1 VESLFGDQD
10 FYAQESGNNFADII
24 LPVPIPR
31 MFTYRVPKNLQS
43 QVNLG
48 SRVIVQFGK
57 KKVLTG
63 IIGKV
68 HNKPPQAY
76 EAKPILDILDIQPSV
91 NPLQI
96 RFWVWMAE
104 YYCCHIGEVMHA
116 AFPSGLRLSSE
127 SKVQLNPNFDREESK
142 YPLDDREVKILD
154 ALDKS
159 EEISYEDCEKI
170 LGVKTIHPI
179 LKSLVGKEAILIF
192 EKVQEKY
199 TPKVETRV
207 RLTSEI
213 ASDKKALE
221 VVFGSLAGKPKQES
235 ILLKFLRD
243 VPVFQKPHLNEKG
256 VDKAT
261 LLEEGDSE
269 SSLKTLIKNGIF
281 ESFKVVVNRIQE
293 EEPEKEPAILSSTQQ
308 TAFEEIKTHYDSKQT
323 VLLHG
328 VTGSGKTEIYIQ
340 LIREVMESG
349 SQVLLLLPEI
359 ALTTQIVSRLKKV
372 FGSQMGVYHSKYSDN
387 ERVEVWNGVLSG
399 RFSFV
404 VGVRSSIFLPFDS
417 LGMIIVDEEHEP
429 SYKQFDPAP
438 RFHARDAAIMLAYF
452 HQARTLLGSATPSFE
467 SYFNATQ
474 GKYGYVE
481 INHRFGDASMPEY
494 HLADLAADRKKNLL
508 KLDTTRILREKIQDA
523 LSKQEQ
529 VLIFQNRRGYSPFI
543 QCEDCGWT
551 GECVQCDVSLT
562 YHQFAEELRCHYCG
576 YKEKVPSSCPACGST
591 QLATMGM
598 GTERIEESLS
608 LLFPEARL
616 GRMDLDTT
624 RNKYGYQRIL
634 DEFGSGNLD
643 ILVGTQMIT
652 KGLDFGR
659 VTVVGIWDGD
669 RILNFPDFR
678 SGERAF
684 QQITQVAGRAGRR
697 EVKGQVIIQTRNPE
711 THLYNQVIK
720 GDYAEFFRQEMFD
733 RKKFYYPPYV
743 KLVKITTR
751 HSDLKVAE
759 KAANSLHR
767 EMANIAVK
775 KIVLGPEKG
784 VIARIKNQYQFESL
798 IKLDRSGNT
807 QAVFK
812 ESFAKIIEELQS
824 RPEFRSVRWIADVD
838 PS

>member
-1 VESLFGDQD
+1 
-10 FYAQESGNNFADII
+10 
-24 LPVPIPR
+24 

-116 AFPSGLRLSSE
+116 ALPSGLRLSSE
-127 SKVQLNPNFDREESK
+127 SKVQLNPNFDREKST

-213 ASDKKALE
+213 SSDKKALE
-221 VVFGSLAGKPKQES
+221 VVFGALAGKPKQES
-235 ILLKFLRD
+235 ILLKYLRD
-243 VPVFQKPHLNEKG
+243 VPVYQNAQLNEKG

-269 SSLKTLIKNGIF
+269 SSLKTLIKNGVF
-281 ESFKVVVNRIQE
+281 ESFKLIVNRIEE

-308 TAFEEIKTHYDSKQT
+308 TAFEEIKTHFESKQT

-399 RFSFV
+399 RFAFV

-467 SYFNATQ
+467 SYFNASQ

-508 KLDTTRILREKIQDA
+508 KLDSTRILREKIQEA

-529 VLIFQNRRGYSPFI
+529 VLIFQNRRGYSPYI

-562 YHQFAEELRCHYCG
+562 YHQFSEELRCHYCG
-576 YKEKVPSSCPACGST
+576 YKEKIPSSCPACGST
-591 QLATMGM
+591 QLVTMGM

-634 DEFGSGNLD
+634 DEFGAGNLD

-711 THLYNQVIK
+711 THLYEQVIK
-720 GDYAEFFRQEMFD
+720 GDYSEFFRQEMFD

>member
-1 VESLFGDQD
+1 MESLFGDQD
-10 FYAQESGNNFADII
+10 FFTQESGNNFADII

-31 MFTYRVPKNLQS
+31 MFTYRIPKNLQP

-116 AFPSGLRLSSE
+116 ALPSGLRLSSE
-127 SKVQLNPNFDREESK
+127 SKVQLNPNFDREESD
-142 YPLDDREVKILD
+142 YPLDDREIKILE

-221 VVFGSLAGKPKQES
+221 AVFEALAGKPKQES
-235 ILLKFLRD
+235 ILLKYLRD
-243 VPVFQKPHLNEKG
+243 VPVFQKAPLNEKG
-256 VDKAT
+256 VNKAS
-261 LLEEGDSE
+261 LLEEGYSE
-269 SSLKTLIKNGIF
+269 SSLKTLIKNEVF
-281 ESFKVVVNRIQE
+281 ETFKLVVNRIEE
-293 EEPEKEPAILSSTQQ
+293 EEPEKEPAILSSRQQ
-308 TAFEEIKTHYDSKQT
+308 RAFEEIKNHYETKQT

-417 LGMIIVDEEHEP
+417 LGMIIVDEEHES

-438 RFHARDAAIMLAYF
+438 RFHARDAAIMLANF

-474 GKYGYVE
+474 GKYEYVE

-508 KLDTTRILREKIQDA
+508 KLETTRVLREKIQEA

-529 VLIFQNRRGYSPFI
+529 VLIFQNRRGYSPYI

-608 LLFPEARL
+608 LLFPEARI

-624 RNKYGYQRIL
+624 RNKFGYQRIL
-634 DEFGSGNLD
+634 DEFGAGNLD

-678 SGERAF
+678 SGERAY

-697 EVKGQVIIQTRNPE
+697 DAKGQVIIQTRNPE
-711 THLYNQVIK
+711 TQLYEQVIK
-720 GDYAEFFRQEMFD
+720 GDYAEFFRHELFD
-733 RKKFYYPPYV
+733 RKKYYYPPYV

-812 ESFAKIIEELQS
+812 ESLAKIIEELQS

>member
-1 VESLFGDQD
+1 MESLFGDHEFLGKD
-10 FYAQESGNNFADII
+10 SGNNFADII

-31 MFTYRVPKNLQS
+31 MFTYKIPTNLKS
-43 QVNLG
+43 QIQIG
-48 SRVIVQFGK
+48 SRVMVQFGK

-76 EAKPILDILDIQPSV
+76 EAKPILDVLDIEPSV

-116 AFPSGLRLSSE
+116 AVPSGLRLSSE
-127 SKVQLNPNFDREESK
+127 SKIQLNPNFDREESK
-142 YPLDDREVKILD
+142 YPLDFREEKILE
-154 ALDKS
+154 ALEKT
-159 EEISYEDCEKI
+159 EEISYEDCENI

-179 LKSLVGKEAILIF
+179 LKSLVAKEAILVY
-192 EKVQEKY
+192 EKVLEKY
-199 TPKVETRV
+199 TPKVETRI
-207 RLTSEI
+207 RLTGDI
-213 ASDKKALE
+213 ASNKTALE
-221 VVFGSLAGKPKQES
+221 AVFEGVQGKPKQES
-235 ILLKFLRD
+235 ILLKYLRD
-243 VPVFQKPHLNEKG
+243 IPVFQKPQLNEKG

-281 ESFKVVVNRIQE
+281 ESFKVVVNRLPE
-293 EEPEKEPAILSSTQQ
+293 EEPEKEPAVLSTSQQ
-308 TAFEEIKTHYDSKQT
+308 AAFEEIKTHFESKQT

-340 LIREVMESG
+340 LIREVMDSG

-417 LGMIIVDEEHEP
+417 LGMIIIDEEHEP

-438 RFHARDAAIMLAYF
+438 RFHARDAATMLAYF
-452 HQARTLLGSATPSFE
+452 HQAKTLLGSATPSFE
-467 SYFNATQ
+467 SFFNANQ

-481 INHRFGDASMPEY
+481 INHRFGDATMPQY
-494 HLADLAADRKKNLL
+494 HLADLAGDRKKNLL
-508 KLDTTRILREKIQDA
+508 KLDSTRMMREKIQAA
-523 LSKQEQ
+523 LDKQEQ
-529 VLIFQNRRGYSPFI
+529 VLIFQNRRGYSPYI

-551 GECVQCDVSLT
+551 GQCVQCDVSLT
-562 YHQFAEELRCHYCG
+562 YHQFAEEMRCHYCG
-576 YKEKVPSSCPACGST
+576 YKEKVPQSCPACGST
-591 QLATMGM
+591 QLTTMGM

-608 LLFPEARL
+608 LLFPEARM

-624 RNKYGYQRIL
+624 RNKYGYQRLL
-634 DEFGSGNLD
+634 DEFGAGQID

-652 KGLDFGR
+652 KGLDFGK

-678 SGERAF
+678 SGERAY

-697 EVKGQVIIQTRNPE
+697 EVQGQVIIQSRNPDND
-711 THLYNQVIK
+711 LYEKVIK
-720 GDYAEFFRQEMFD
+720 GDYFEFFRQEMVD

-751 HSDLKVAE
+751 HSDFKVSE
-759 KAANSLHR
+759 KAAHALHR

-784 VIARIKNQYQFESL
+784 TIARIKNQYQFESL

-807 QAVFK
+807 QTVFK
-812 ESFAKIIEELQS
+812 VSLAKILEELQS
-824 RPEFRSVRWIADVD
+824 RPDFRSVRWIVDVD